1 MRIRTVVTGMVALAL
16 SAAGPVKLGAEDAK
30 ASEVLTAARK
40 AIGGQKLE
48 TLKTLSVDAA
58 LIRNTG
64 SMQLTADVEILLD
77 LPDKFLRSEVSSGM
91 IGGSMSSGF
100 VGTRPIRPANSIS
113 TAGGG
118 MIIRMGGP
126 GGPLPPAEKLSP
138 EDQERADQQFLRA
151 TRADISRLMLGWFA
165 SAHPSLNVQ
174 YSYVGEAES
183 PDGKADVID
192 ARNDD
197 GFSARVFIDRETHLP
212 LMVTYKGPQPRVMTF
227 GGSGPAGERRSGGT
241 TTREEAER
249 HIQDTLKQPPPMVD
263 VSLYFDDWR
272 EVDGIR
278 FPHNLRRATGG
289 TTGEEWTINKVR
301 VNPKVD
307 AKKFEG

>member
-1 MRIRTVVTGMVALAL
+1 
-16 SAAGPVKLGAEDAK
+16 
-30 ASEVLTAARK
+30 
-40 AIGGQKLE
+40 
-48 TLKTLSVDAA
+48 
-58 LIRNTG
+58 
-64 SMQLTADVEILLD
+64 
-77 LPDKFLRSEVSSGM
+77 
-91 IGGSMSSGF
+91 
-100 VGTRPIRPANSIS
+100 
-113 TAGGG
+113 

-151 TRADISRLMLGWFA
+151 TRADIARLMLGWFA
-165 SAHPSLNVQ
+165 TAHPSLNVQ
-174 YSYVGEAES
+174 YSYAGDAES
-183 PDGKADVID
+183 PDGKADVIE

-197 GFSARVFIDRETHLP
+197 GFSARLFIDRETHLP

-227 GGSGPAGERRSGGT
+227 GGPGPAGERRSGGT
-241 TTREEAER
+241 ATREEAER

-263 VSLYFDDWR
+263 VALYFDDWR

-301 VNPKVD
+301 VNPKID
-307 AKKFEG
+307 AKRFAG